1 MSFIVKYQMRRC
13 QDGFKYSSVLNFFTD
28 KPSFRLK
35 IYVGKVR
42 GNLLLSVFLGN
53 CFAFKSF

>member
-1 MSFIVKYQMRRC
+1 MSFIVRYQVRKC
-13 QDGFKYSSVLNFFTD
+13 HDEFKFSSVLNFFTD

-42 GNLLLSVFLGN
+42 ENLLLSVFLGN
-53 CFAFKSF
+53 CSALKSF